1 MKNNLVD
8 CLQCLFYFIYQYF
21 LVLDLDGWIELK
33 WTLSGCLFQHESE
46 VLGRKRKKCRRW
58 FYAMQKHICC
68 TVCKRDIWNVMGH
81 KKGSSWG
88 GEKDENQG
96 SDSLRFEGQV
106 EGCHSANRRTYN
118 QSKEILRTS
127 ENESLMATRTRR
139 VMMSYWKCSWV
150 PEAPQV
156 CWTRVK
162 NNLSC
167 HRSGKFH
174 MTVVELA
181 TNNSDWP
188 LLCIF

>member
-1 MKNNLVD
+1 MFV
-8 CLQCLFYFIYQYF
+8 LFYLPMFPSAGFGWLNRTEVDTQWMLIPTWEWGSGEEEKKS
-21 LVLDLDGWIELK
+21 VGDG
-33 WTLSGCLFQHESE
+33 S
-46 VLGRKRKKCRRW
+46 
-58 FYAMQKHICC
+58 YAMQKHIRC

-81 KKGSSWG
+81 RKGSSWG

-118 QSKEILRTS
+118 QSQEMLRTS
-127 ENESLMATRTRR
+127 ENESLMATRPRR

-181 TNNSDWP
+181 TYNSDWP